1 MRSGNPQEIAWVTQI
16 RGRVASRIGRLEDAE
31 RWFRQSQAQFHAIA
45 DQRFELAVRSELGHV
60 LRRSGRIDEAEA
72 EYRQTIRGWQ
82 RSGNRGAVAN
92 QLESFAYVAMSR
104 GNGLRA
110 ARLLGAA
117 EALREVA
124 GASMSG
130 VEREEYDSAVGRLRQ
145 ELDRGSLG
153 SAWAEGGGMSA
164 DAAVAFRS
172 IALGRAGALLRHT

>member
-1 MRSGNPQEIAWVTQI
+1 
-16 RGRVASRIGRLEDAE
+16 
-31 RWFRQSQAQFHAIA
+31 
-45 DQRFELAVRSELGHV
+45 
-60 LRRSGRIDEAEA
+60 
-72 EYRQTIRGWQ
+72 
-82 RSGNRGAVAN
+82 
-92 QLESFAYVAMSR
+92 MSR

-130 VEREEYDSAVGRLRQ
+130 VEREEYDSTVGRLRE

-164 DAAVAFRS
+164 DAAVAL
-172 IALGRAGALLRHT
+172 ALSP